1 MNQEELASKV
11 KDLVGD
17 DAEGVT
23 VMWCDDNGSHVST
36 LGNNEGAMA
45 AEVVKLLKRTPIAA
59 SIIKQQFQ
67 NGEIPTNSIADDII
81 GFTDGLLRK
90 MGWAHE

>member
-17 DAEGVT
+17 GAEGVT
-23 VMWCDDNGSHVST
+23 VMWFDDNGSHVST

-59 SIIKQQFQ
+59 SIIKQQFK
-67 NGEIPTNSIADDII
+67 NGEIPTNSTADILVGFADD
-81 GFTDGLLRK
+81 LLRK
-90 MGWAHE
+90 IREE

>member
-1 MNQEELASKV
+1 MNQELASKV
-11 KDLVGD
+11 KKLVGD

-45 AEVVKLLKRTPIAA
+45 AEVVKLLKWNSIAA
-59 SIIKQQFQ
+59 SIVNQQFQ
-67 NGEIPTNSIADDII
+67 NGEIPTNSMTDDII
-81 GFTDGLLRK
+81 GFADGLLRK
-90 MGWAHE
+90 MRGE

>member
-11 KDLVGD
+11 KNLVGD
-17 DAEGVT
+17 GAEGVT

-45 AEVVKLLKRTPIAA
+45 AEVVKLLKQNSIAA
-59 SIIKQQFQ
+59 SIVKQQFQ
-67 NGEIPTNSIADDII
+67 NGEIPTNSMTDGIVGFADD
-81 GFTDGLLRK
+81 LLRK
-90 MGWAHE
+90 LREE